1 MKDISM
7 TTLQNAAATGTHAA
21 AMTAEAIAQLNDDMR
36 RNPMGPGKRAVV
48 TRGTNHMGA
57 DFVHRALRAVA
68 AFDAFTSGNNV
79 HRERDY
85 GAFELDGHKLMFK
98 IDYYDVDGIYAS
110 EDPSDPAQT
119 LRVMTIM
126 FASEY

>member
-1 MKDISM
+1 MKDNSM
-7 TTLQNAAATGTHAA
+7 TSASIGATANINISA
-21 AMTAEAIAQLNDDMR
+21 QRSEAIAQLNDDMR
-36 RNPMGPGKRAVV
+36 RNPRGPGKRTVV
-48 TRGTNHMGA
+48 TRGINFEGA
-57 DFVHRALRAVA
+57 ELIRRALAAVA
-68 AFDAFTSGNNV
+68 AFDTFTSGNNV

-85 GAFELDGHKLMFK
+85 GAFQLDGHDLMFK
-98 IDYYDVDGIYAS
+98 IDYYDVDGLYAS

>member
-1 MKDISM
+1 MKDIYM
-7 TTLQNAAATGTHAA
+7 TNHVVTSSSALNPAIAA
-21 AMTAEAIAQLNDDMR
+21 AEAIAQLNDDMR
-36 RNPMGPGKRAVV
+36 RNPTGPGKRAVV
-48 TRGTNHMGA
+48 TRAVNHMGA
-57 DFVHRALRAVA
+57 EFVRSALRAVA

-85 GAFELDGHKLMFK
+85 GTFDIDGHQLMFK
-98 IDYYDVDGIYAS
+98 IDYLDVDGVLAS

>member
-1 MKDISM
+1 M
-7 TTLQNAAATGTHAA
+7 TTAQSITATAPNP
-21 AMTAEAIAQLNDDMR
+21 AMMQAETIAQLNDDMR
-36 RNPMGPGKRAVV
+36 RNPTGPGKRTVV
-48 TRGTNHMGA
+48 TRAVNHMGPE
-57 DFVHRALRAVA
+57 FTRRALAAVA
-68 AFDAFTSGNNV
+68 AFDTFTSGNNV

-98 IDYYDVDGIYAS
+98 IDYLDVDGLYAS